1 MSRNLKQ
8 KPDSGIAISLD
19 IPTANPKIFGSNAI
33 DNLLL
38 FLCRN
43 RNEQFTV
50 RALHRNIEDSKSSI
64 SRAADLLVENDLL
77 EEEHD
82 GNRRLL
88 TINRASLAVP
98 DDPFLQIPQQTFY
111 EPTKIAVETL
121 KEKLDSPLGIVLYG
135 SVGRGE
141 ADRKSDIDLWV
152 LVDSDRPA
160 QQRNA
165 NDARTSLEDRR
176 FDGDRYS
183 FDIDV
188 EELSSVAAYEDDIA
202 DIVRTGITLYETDE
216 FRTVTSMLT
225 HTASSDE

>member
-1 MSRNLKQ
+1 M
-8 KPDSGIAISLD
+8 
-19 IPTANPKIFGSNAI
+19 
-33 DNLLL
+33 
-38 FLCRN
+38 
-43 RNEQFTV
+43 
-50 RALHRNIEDSKSSI
+50 RALNRNIEDSKSSI

-82 GNRRLL
+82 GNKRLL
-88 TINRASLAVP
+88 TINRDRLAVP
-98 DDPFLQIPQQTFY
+98 DDPCLQIPQQAFY

-121 KEKLDSPLGIVLYG
+121 IEKLDDPLGIILYG
-135 SVGRGE
+135 SVARGE

-176 FDGDRYS
+176 FEGDRYS

-202 DIVRTGITLYETDE
+202 DIVRAGITLYETDE
-216 FRTVTSMLT
+216 FRTVASMIT

>member
-1 MSRNLKQ
+1 MSRNMKQ

-33 DNLLL
+33 DNILL

-50 RALHRNIEDSKSSI
+50 RALDRNIEDSKSSI

-88 TINRASLAVP
+88 TINRARLAVP
-98 DDPFLQIPQQTFY
+98 DDPCLQIPQQTFY

-121 KEKLDSPLGIVLYG
+121 EEKLDGPLGIVLYG
-135 SVGRGE
+135 SVARGE

-216 FRTVTSMLT
+216 FRTVASMLT
-225 HTASSDE
+225 HPASSDE

>member
-1 MSRNLKQ
+1 MSRNMKQ

-19 IPTANPKIFGSNAI
+19 IPTANPSIFGSHAI

-38 FLCRN
+38 FLSRN

-64 SRAADLLVENDLL
+64 SRSADLLVENDLL

-88 TINRASLAVP
+88 TINRARLAVP
-98 DDPFLQIPQQTFY
+98 DDPCLQIPQQAFY

-121 KEKLDSPLGIVLYG
+121 EEKLEDPLGIVLYG
-135 SVGRGE
+135 SVARGE

-225 HTASSDE
+225 HPASSDE

>member
-1 MSRNLKQ
+1 LEQ
-8 KPDSGIAISLD
+8 KSDSGIAISLD
-19 IPTANPKIFGSNAI
+19 IPTENPKIFGSNAI

-38 FLCRN
+38 FLTRN

-77 EEEHD
+77 KEEHD
-82 GNRRLL
+82 GNKRLL
-88 TINRASLAVP
+88 TINRARLAVP
-98 DDPFLQIPQQTFY
+98 DDPCLQIPQQTFY

-121 KEKLDSPLGIVLYG
+121 EEKLDGLLGIVLYG
-135 SVGRGE
+135 SVARGE

-183 FDIDV
+183 FDLDV
-188 EELSSVAAYEDDIA
+188 EELPSVAAYEDDIA

-216 FRTVTSMLT
+216 FKTVTSILT
-225 HTASSDE
+225 HPASSDE